1 MKLCIVVGRADSSV
15 KHVGLDGAKLLVVQE
30 IDGSLKPHGD
40 FILTVD
46 TQGAGIGE
54 VVAVITGSAAT
65 RSVGKGDVPYDAAIV
80 AIMDHL
86 FVNGSQI
93 YNKNQ
98 EA

>member
-1 MKLCIVVGRADSSV
+1 MKLCIVVGKADSSV
-15 KHVGLDGAKLLVVQE
+15 KHTGLEGTKLLVVQE
-30 IDGSLKPHGD
+30 IDESLKPHGA
-40 FILTVD
+40 FILAVD

-54 VVAVITGSAAT
+54 LVAVVTGSAAI

-86 FVNGSQI
+86 FVNGTQI